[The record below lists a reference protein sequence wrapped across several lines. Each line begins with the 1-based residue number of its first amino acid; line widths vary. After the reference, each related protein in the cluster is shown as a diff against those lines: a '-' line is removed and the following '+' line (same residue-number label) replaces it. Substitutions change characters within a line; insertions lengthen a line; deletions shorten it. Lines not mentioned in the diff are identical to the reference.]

1 MTQGLGSPQTEI
13 SGGYNPA
20 DNGRNQ
26 FQYNL
31 VMMKKAYHSFGG
43 HGKQSPPRLTQ
54 TQTFSKEERG
64 AVHLF
69 YDPDFKDENDF
80 R

>member
-1 MTQGLGSPQTEI
+1 MVQKAFKKFGNFKGIKSP
-13 SGGYNPA
+13 S
-20 DNGRNQ
+20 
-26 FQYNL
+26 
-31 VMMKKAYHSFGG
+31 
-43 HGKQSPPRLTQ
+43 RLTH

-69 YDPDFKDENDF
+69 YDPEFKDNIDF